1 MAKNQEITTTLETWN
16 DLISLNQKFLNKF
29 VFRGQADSAWELSTS
44 LERMVKSH
52 TPNYV
57 DKSLP
62 AIYERQMLSDF
73 K

>member
-1 MAKNQEITTTLETWN
+1 MAKNLVITTTLETWN

-52 TPNYV
+52 TPN
-57 DKSLP
+57 
-62 AIYERQMLSDF
+62 
-73 K
+73 